1 MKTIVTLYIE
11 HDESDSSIHEVESF
25 ASSVAYDNRFAYPR
39 LSFKDYGVKV
49 NVSDDEFPE
58 EW

>member
-1 MKTIVTLYIE
+1 MKTIVTLYIQ
-11 HDESDSSIHEVESF
+11 HDDSDFSIHEVESF
-25 ASSVAYDNRFAYPR
+25 ADSVQHDNRFAYPR
-39 LSFKDYGVKV
+39 LTFKDYMVKV